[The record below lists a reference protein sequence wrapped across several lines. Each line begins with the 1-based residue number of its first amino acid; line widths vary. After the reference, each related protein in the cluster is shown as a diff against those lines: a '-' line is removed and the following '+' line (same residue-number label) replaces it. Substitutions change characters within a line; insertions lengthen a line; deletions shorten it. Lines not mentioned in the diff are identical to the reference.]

1 MLILATNTFFCTGFF
16 GPSMAIMSACAPQ
29 GTKGSTMALNLVFSV
44 LGPLAI
50 IQIVGGLLSQNMM
63 KLDTYLLWSVVPCS
77 LAASFF
83 YYLSGF
89 NYFKVQERIKMERA
103 ETVYH
108 VL

>member
-63 KLDTYLLWSVVPCS
+63 KDIFRKEIIEKLIV
-77 LAASFF
+77 
-83 YYLSGF
+83 
-89 NYFKVQERIKMERA
+89 IKK
-103 ETVYH
+103 
-108 VL
+108 L